1 MKIPPPEAPMTHFT
15 KVELRFN
22 DFDMLGHLN
31 NTVFFE
37 ITDLAKARFME
48 WLLKK
53 VDWRHYDLA
62 IVNINCS
69 FYSQIF
75 PDSNVGVFTGVK
87 SIGNS
92 SFVLEQRV
100 VDWKLSKVFAVTTSV
115 FSAYD
120 RATLKSKPLP
130 DLLRAHLEESMSI
143 ISDFQLLPPEGKE
156 Q

>member
-1 MKIPPPEAPMTHFT
+1 MKTPSPEAPLTHFT
-15 KVELRFN
+15 KIELRFN

-37 ITDLAKARFME
+37 IADLAKARFME

-53 VDWRHYDLA
+53 VDWRHYDLV
-62 IVNINCS
+62 IVNINCN
-69 FYSQIF
+69 FYAQIF
-75 PDSNVGVFTGVK
+75 PDSKVGVFTGVK
-87 SIGNS
+87 SIGHS
-92 SFVLEQRV
+92 SFILEQRV
-100 VDWKLSKVFAVTTSV
+100 VDWGKTTVFAVVTSV

-130 DLLRAHLEESMSI
+130 DMLRSHLEKSQFI
-143 ISDFQLLPPEGKE
+143 QTDVLLPLPSEKE